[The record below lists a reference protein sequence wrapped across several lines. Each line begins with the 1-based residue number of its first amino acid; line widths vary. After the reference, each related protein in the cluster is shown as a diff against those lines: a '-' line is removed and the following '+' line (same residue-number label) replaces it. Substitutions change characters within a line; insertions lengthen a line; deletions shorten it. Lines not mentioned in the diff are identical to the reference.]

1 MDIAARTRRLSEL
14 KSRLPTHR
22 LELLPMLR
30 FVSHCAFIALLFCS
44 PSLVSAASTGVE
56 IYRNLCASCHGA
68 NGEGTSNHAVPL
80 LGDKSVGELAELIE
94 RTMPEGEP
102 EKCIGDDAKKV
113 AAYIHETFYGPA
125 AQARNA
131 PARVELSRLT
141 VRQYGET
148 MADLIGSFRTAPKP
162 LEVKKGE
169 LVQIEPGLFAEY
181 MSGAALTSKNR
192 FLTRIDPG
200 VQFDFKDQAPPGY
213 DFAAAQEAMA
223 KRIEEAKAKKLPKNQ
238 IPAPLTSPEFSARWQ
253 GVVIPPETGD
263 YEFTIRT
270 ENGSR
275 VWVNDLKKPLID
287 GSVRS
292 GKVSEYS
299 ESIRLLAGRAYPIRV
314 EMSKS
319 QRGKETTASIVLFWQ
334 PPHRARE
341 PIPGLRFSTATAA
354 EQYVVHTKFPPDD
367 KSTGY
372 ERGTDVSK
380 AWEQATTEGAIEAA
394 AYVTA
399 RLPEFTGAGPTDKNR
414 GEKMQRF
421 CTAFA
426 ERAFRRPLT
435 KEQQDL
441 YVDRQFREAKTPEQ
455 ALQRSMLLTLKSPRF
470 LYRDLAPAARD
481 PYSVASRLSYALWDS
496 APDAALLQAAAEGKL
511 QSPTEVRAQAER
523 MAADPRTR
531 AKLAAFVQQW
541 LNVEHFG
548 DLSKDPQLFPK
559 FDPQLVADL
568 RTSLDLFLDD
578 VLASPAADL
587 RRLLT
592 SDETYLNPRLA
603 EFYGEKSLKG
613 DGFHKVKWEADR
625 RAGLLTHPLV
635 LAGLAYTDVS
645 SPIHRGVLISRSML
659 GRALRP
665 PPEAVQPLPVTLHPN
680 LTTRERVTLQ
690 TKSETCAACH
700 TMINRLGFALEGF
713 DAVGRSRSTEKD
725 KPIDAEGAYRT
736 QDDKTV
742 KFTGGREL
750 AKFLAASPETH
761 AAVVQQLFQHE
772 TKQPILAYGLNIPA
786 QLTKSFLESEYNLRK
801 LAVEIAVTAATVEPT
816 VTLTAAAKG
825 P

>member
-1 MDIAARTRRLSEL
+1 
-14 KSRLPTHR
+14 
-22 LELLPMLR
+22 MLR
-30 FVSHCAFIALLFCS
+30 FVSRCAVAALLFSS
-44 PSLVSAASTGVE
+44 PSLVVAAQTGAE
-56 IYRNLCASCHGA
+56 IYRNLCASCHGDK
-68 NGEGTSNHAVPL
+68 GQGTKQYALPL

-102 EKCIGDDAKKV
+102 AKCVGDDAKNV
-113 AAYIHETFYGPA
+113 AAYVHETFYGPA

-148 MADLIGSFRTAPKP
+148 LADLIGSFRTAPKP

-169 LVQIEPGLFAEY
+169 LVKIEPGLFAEY
-181 MSGAALTSKNR
+181 MSGAALNSKSR

-213 DFAAAQEAMA
+213 DFAGAQEAVA

-253 GVVIPPETGD
+253 GVVVPPETGD
-263 YEFTIRT
+263 YEFTLRT

-275 VWVNDLKKPLID
+275 LWVNDLKKPLID

-299 ESIRLLAGRAYPIRV
+299 ESIRLIGGRAYPIRV

-319 QRGKETTASIVLFWQ
+319 QRGKETTASITVFWQ
-334 PPHRARE
+334 PPHRSRE
-341 PIPGLRFSTATAA
+341 PIPSLRFSTATAA

-399 RLPEFTGAGPTDKNR
+399 RLPELTGAGPTDKNR
-414 GEKMQRF
+414 AEKMQKF
-421 CTAFA
+421 CATFA

-435 KEQQDL
+435 KEQQEL
-441 YVDRQFREAKTPEQ
+441 YVDRQFREAKSPEQ
-455 ALQRSMLLTLKSPRF
+455 ALQRSILLTLKSPRF

-481 PYSVASRLSYALWDS
+481 PYSTAARLSFALWDS
-496 APDAALLQAAAEGKL
+496 APDAELLKAAADGKL
-511 QSPTEVRAQAER
+511 QSPAEIRAQAER
-523 MAADPRTR
+523 MAADPRCR
-531 AKLAAFVQQW
+531 AKLSAFFQQW

-548 DLSKDPQLFPK
+548 DLAKDPKLFPT
-559 FDPQLVADL
+559 FTPAVIADL

-603 EFYGEKSLKG
+603 EFYGSKPLKG
-613 DGFHKVKWEADR
+613 DGFQKVKWEADR

-635 LAGLAYTDVS
+635 LSGLAYTDVS

-665 PPEAVQPLPVTLHPN
+665 PPEAVQPLPVDLHPN

-700 TMINRLGFALEGF
+700 VMINSLGFALEGF
-713 DAVGRSRSTEKD
+713 DAVGRSRTKEKD
-725 KPIDAEGAYRT
+725 KPIDATGIYRT
-736 QDDKTV
+736 HDDKLQ

-750 AKFLAASPETH
+750 AKFLAASDETH
-761 AAVVQQLFQHE
+761 SAVVRQLFQHE
-772 TKQPILAYGLNIPA
+772 TKQPILAYGLNVPA
-786 QLTKSFLESEYNLRK
+786 ELQKSFLQNEFNLRK

-816 VTLTAAAKG
+816 TTLTAAAK